1 MLTWTQRGTDDKAFH
16 KVRLRMSKDRIYSQF
31 FPLYTD
37 REAKGLYTGTTSHR
51 DQSALLALK
60 IDQQNCLNWLKTQ
73 DL

>member
-1 MLTWTQRGTDDKAFH
+1 
-16 KVRLRMSKDRIYSQF
+16 MSKDRIYSQF